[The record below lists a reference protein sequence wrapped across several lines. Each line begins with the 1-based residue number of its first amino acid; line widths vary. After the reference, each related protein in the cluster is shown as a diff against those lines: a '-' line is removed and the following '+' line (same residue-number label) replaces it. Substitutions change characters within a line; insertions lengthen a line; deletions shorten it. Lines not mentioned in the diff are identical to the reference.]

1 MFGTRQTGNVHTSV
15 RQRPI
20 KLILMSVAMLV
31 TGISMVGSDT
41 LWALPGIAIMLAGGW
56 MFYVGGRQLVRAL
69 RVFFS

>member
-20 KLILMSVAMLV
+20 KLLLMAVAMIAIGL
-31 TGISMVGSDT
+31 SMVGSDT
-41 LWALPGIAIMLAGGW
+41 LWALPGIVVMFAGGW
-56 MFYVGGRQLVRAL
+56 LLYVGGRQLVRAM